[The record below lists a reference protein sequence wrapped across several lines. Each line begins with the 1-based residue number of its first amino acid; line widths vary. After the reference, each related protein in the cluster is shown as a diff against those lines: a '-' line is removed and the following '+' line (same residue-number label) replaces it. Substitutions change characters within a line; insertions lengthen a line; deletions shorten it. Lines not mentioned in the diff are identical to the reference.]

1 MLICS
6 LLVDSFTTKI
16 DFTALVCMT
25 ARLNYRDDELD
36 VKVGLNEASPPP
48 PRLLKDSRCTS
59 ASCAGIS
66 QLRDAIESGQKRFCF
81 TRQRLIL

>member
-6 LLVDSFTTKI
+6 LPVDSFTTKI

-36 VKVGLNEASPPP
+36 MMVG
-48 PRLLKDSRCTS
+48 
-59 ASCAGIS
+59 
-66 QLRDAIESGQKRFCF
+66 
-81 TRQRLIL
+81 